1 MDQELKA
8 KYQQLRTGINNCGS
22 VVVAF
27 SGGVDSSL
35 VAFVAGREL
44 GKKALAVTSGS
55 ISLKRS
61 DLELTRRLA
70 KDWGICHEVILTNEL
85 ENPNYRANPVN
96 RCYYCK
102 TALYDLLEELAV
114 KKGYLKVLNGTNCD
128 DLGDFRPGLQAAS
141 EHRVISPLVVAGFKK
156 QDIRDL
162 SQYLGLENAQKPQAA
177 CLSSRVPYG
186 TAISQ
191 NLLSQVEQA
200 ENVLASLGF
209 TQYRVRHHGDVARLE
224 VGKDELRLALEMGEA
239 LTNQIQA
246 CGYRF
251 VALDLAGF
259 RSGAL
264 NEGVIDV
271 RQVS

>member
-1 MDQELKA
+1 MDQELKD
-8 KYQQLRTGINNCGS
+8 KYIQLKTEIKNCGS

-35 VAFVAGREL
+35 VAFVAGQEL
-44 GKKALAVTSGS
+44 GKQALAVTSGS
-55 ISLKRS
+55 ASLKRS
-61 DLELTRRLA
+61 DLELTRHLA
-70 KDWGICHEVILTNEL
+70 KEWGIQHEVILTNEL
-85 ENPNYRANPVN
+85 ENPNYKANPVN

-102 TALYDLLEELAV
+102 TALYELLEDLAAR
-114 KKGYLKVLNGTNCD
+114 KGYLKVLNGTNCD

-141 EHRVISPLVVAGFKK
+141 EHKVVSPLVSAGFNK
-156 QDIRDL
+156 QDIRTL
-162 SQYLGLENAQKPQAA
+162 SQHLGLKNAQKPQAA

-186 TAISQ
+186 TAISR
-191 NLLSQVEQA
+191 NLLTQVERA

-209 TQYRVRHHGDVARLE
+209 TQFRVRHHGDVARLE
-224 VGKDELRLALEMGEA
+224 VGKQELAQALELGET
-239 LTNQIQA
+239 LTKQIQA

-264 NEGVIDV
+264 NEGVIAV
-271 RQVS
+271 RQMK